1 MQALCREIE
10 CRADG
15 RSLTTVYFGGGT
27 PSQLTTAQLGCVVDT
42 VRRCFDLSGLREAT
56 IEANPEDL
64 TQEYVTALA
73 GSGFFNRISIGIQ
86 SFCDEELHL
95 LNRAHT
101 AAQARAAV
109 QRAAAAGF
117 GNISID
123 LIMGLPGQGVADWKA
138 NLDAVDSLAPS
149 GAVKHLSCYELTVEP
164 GSILERQLAAGR
176 VAIPD
181 EDVIGAQYAVLQDW
195 CRQRGFEQY
204 EVSNFSLPGYRSLH
218 NSRYWNRTPYIGVGA
233 SAHSFDGRS
242 RRWNVP
248 DVAQYIAGAA
258 NGVVPYGEET
268 LSESDA
274 YNEYV
279 MTALRTAD
287 GIEKALVD
295 ERYRE
300 HLGKHIVPFVKAGMV
315 CDAGDAYR
323 PTAEG
328 MLHADGM
335 AASRFI

>member
-27 PSQLTTAQLGCVVDT
+27 PSQLTTAQLECVVDT
-42 VRRCFDLSGLREAT
+42 VRRCFDLSDLQEAT

-64 TQEYVTALA
+64 TQDYVMALD
-73 GSGFFNRISIGIQ
+73 GLGFFNRISIGIQ
-86 SFCDEELHL
+86 SFCDDELRL
-95 LNRAHT
+95 LNRVHT
-101 AAQARAAV
+101 ADQARAAV
-109 QRAAAAGF
+109 QRAADAGF
-117 GNISID
+117 GNISVD
-123 LIMGLPGQGVADWKA
+123 LIMGLPGQSVAGWKA
-138 NLDAVDSLAPS
+138 NLDAVESLVPS

-176 VAIPD
+176 VEMPG
-181 EDVIGAQYAVLQDW
+181 EDVVEEQYAVLQGW

-204 EVSNFSLPGYRSLH
+204 EVSNFSRPGHRSLH

-242 RRWNVP
+242 RRWNVS

-258 NGVVPYGEET
+258 IGKVPYGEET

-287 GIEKALVD
+287 GIEKAMVD

-300 HLGKHIVPFVKAGMV
+300 HLGKHIAPFVKAGLV
-315 CDAGDAYR
+315 WDTGEAYR

-335 AASRFI
+335 AASLFV